1 MTFHLSL
8 YRVGTES
15 VCWLKKYSSRTS
27 FLWFLEHIFTVKMYF
42 PHISLNEEKITEKL
56 LTTTLIASVFWN
68 AFDVSVSV
76 YYVYYIYKRLDIK
89 PFS

>member
-1 MTFHLSL
+1 
-8 YRVGTES
+8 
-15 VCWLKKYSSRTS
+15 
-27 FLWFLEHIFTVKMYF
+27 MYF

-68 AFDVSVSV
+68 AFSDVSAYV
-76 YYVYYIYKRLDIK
+76 YYVYYIYKWLDIK

>member
-1 MTFHLSL
+1 
-8 YRVGTES
+8 
-15 VCWLKKYSSRTS
+15 
-27 FLWFLEHIFTVKMYF
+27 MYF

-56 LTTTLIASVFWN
+56 LTTTQIASVFWN
-68 AFDVSVSV
+68 AFDVSV